1 MTWWQ
6 GILVGACG
14 VLFIEFLVIS
24 IFGILLGKEIHEEC
38 ENANNTFYPA
48 DYEEDIYE

>member
-6 GILVGACG
+6 GMLIGAGG
-14 VLFIEFLVIS
+14 VLFLEFLAIN
-24 IFGILLGKEIHEEC
+24 IFGILLGKEIHEER
-38 ENANNTFYPA
+38 ERANNTFYPA